1 MLFPD
6 FPLQLDIF
14 VPYFSFHFDFHVLG
28 YKTKLHRK
36 YLKFDNL
43 VFSV

>member
-14 VPYFSFHFDFHVLG
+14 VPYFSFHFHFHFYFHFFMLG
-28 YKTKLHRK
+28 YKTKL
-36 YLKFDNL
+36 N
-43 VFSV
+43 